1 MQASI
6 RSLLATI
13 AIAGIPAAAA
23 ALAVPFL
30 LDDWGEAAVLSD
42 HLARNSSRQKDEA
55 RHQPSACAAEHAD
68 REGRTRLAQAAGPLP
83 GGPDPFH
90 SSPAGPEP
98 VAPGPFELPHPGMPP
113 FMGGAFPLH
122 GAPRLSCEEA
132 IDRHAAMAGYVK
144 SRLRLNADQKVT
156 WQKIEQAAEP
166 AIDKMRDIC
175 AQLPS
180 RMIGP
185 PAVPEAIDFL
195 EKELSARVEL
205 LRAVREPIRALYDG
219 LSADQRAALAIPDPR
234 P

>member
-6 RSLLATI
+6 RSLLAI
-13 AIAGIPAAAA
+13 VGVAAAAA
-23 ALAVPFL
+23 ALAVPLL

-42 HLARNSSRQKDEA
+42 HLTRNSSRQGDEV
-55 RHQPSACAAEHAD
+55 RLQPSVRAAEHAD

-98 VAPGPFELPHPGMPP
+98 VAPLPGPFELPHPGMPP
-113 FMGGAFPLH
+113 FMGGAFPRH
-122 GAPRLSCEEA
+122 GSPRLSCEEA